1 MKTIKKLSGVL
12 FSLTLCLGF
21 GVSLSSK
28 AELSQVEAAG
38 NYTQTV
44 NDYYSGFDWDKT
56 GSALKSALYNKIT
69 ISKAGWSYDGL
80 WDAYKTTDVRPD
92 GQHYWDIYS
101 DKTMYTLN
109 DSRINASYKKEH
121 DSINREHVIPQG
133 SFGKKAP
140 MVSDIHHVLPS
151 DGYVNNR
158 RGSFPHGEVTS
169 AEYTSEDGCLLGT
182 GTGTGKCFEPKDCY
196 KGDIARIYFYFV
208 TCYQDKLSSNTF
220 DAFDKTTFPSIKSE
234 YLSVYLRWAKED
246 PVSQKEI
253 DRNNAAYKGQGNRNP
268 FIDCPYAVGAIW
280 DTTHASDYGT
290 KGQFTS
296 GTPST
301 GVTIST
307 TSLSIVRGNTAKISA
322 TSSNSSSIT
331 WSTSNSSVVSISST
345 SASSGSQITLT
356 GVSNGTATIT
366 AKATISGTQYTK
378 TCSVTVTNPKTLS
391 SISVSGQKT
400 TFNVNDSFSFG
411 GTVTANYSDS
421 TTANVTTS
429 ATFSGYNLS
438 TTGNQTV
445 TVSYTE
451 GGTTKTT
458 TYSITVSEA
467 TGLDQYTISSSPL
480 TSSGITNGMKVV
492 WGTSSSNLAYGI
504 SSNWVRLSTNLD
516 SAIVFT
522 VEGTSSG
529 FKLSCSEG
537 YIYSTAVKKVSFSTT
552 QYTTL
557 TIHNDGNVYA
567 GSDIGKYYN
576 NPNGGDGGLR
586 PYASTNENFTS
597 AYLYALTPKTVVKTL
612 VDIDFLTEPDKMS
625 YFVGDYFDPSGMAVT
640 RYFSDNSND
649 SYTYNGHESEFS
661 FEPSLDDE
669 LTIDDEYIKVMMGE
683 EYFYLEISINNP
695 YFLDSIAVQNQREFF
710 QEGDEF
716 VFGGSV
722 VATYTDNTGDVVT
735 EDATFS
741 GYDMYTIGEQTVT
754 VSYTEGDITKTDTY
768 TITVDPATLSSI
780 SVSDQTTEFTKGDTF
795 VFDGTVTANF
805 TNGYSKEISVGTVSS
820 PNMSVCGT
828 QSVTVSASY
837 NGLTKETTYDI
848 FVATG
853 RTVIEEGDAVEST
866 ITWPSSAEESI
877 TGDIEFITVS
887 YGNKTFYENSSMRL
901 GTGKG
906 GGNITITTGCN
917 ISSLLIVAK
926 YYDSNAVLKVDGQS
940 VANLTNSYEEYE
952 VIISGNKSSVTLL
965 TENSSNRVNIQSII
979 VRSGSSNGGDISKTD
994 DAVGLENFIT
1004 TYMHMD
1010 YTQNLGYCKDN
1021 EHHYYASAKAAFNEL
1036 NEHQRELFTTND
1048 AYAAEWA
1055 RLQTWASINGDEL
1068 NSDGILEVNNMIK
1081 GFSVNEDNSTVLM
1094 VIILAVGVV
1103 SLGGFF
1109 LLKRKKEN

>member
-56 GSALKSALYNKIT
+56 GSALKSALFDKIK

-109 DSRINASYKKEH
+109 DSRINAEYKKEH

-133 SFGKKAP
+133 SFNKKAP

-158 RGSFPHGEVTS
+158 RGSYPHGEVTS

-182 GTGTGKCFEPKDCY
+182 GTGTGRCFEPKDCY

-208 TCYQDKLSSNTF
+208 TCYEDKLSSNTF
-220 DAFDKTTFPSIKSE
+220 AAFDKTTFPSIKSE

-290 KGQFTS
+290 KGQYTS

-322 TSSNSSSIT
+322 TSSDSSSIT

-438 TTGNQTV
+438 TAGNQTV

-467 TGLDQYTISSSPL
+467 TGLDQYTISSTPL

-492 WGTSSSNLAYGI
+492 WGTSSSNLAYTI
-504 SSNWVRLSTNLD
+504 ESDWVKLTTDLD
-516 SAIVFT
+516 NVIIFT
-522 VEGTSSG
+522 IEGTSSG
-529 FKLSCSEG
+529 FKLHADDG
-537 YIYSTAVKKVSFSTT
+537 YVYSSTKKKVSFSATDSTT
-552 QYTTL
+552 MTL
-557 TIHNDGNVYA
+557 TSSGIV
-567 GSDIGKYYN
+567 
-576 NPNGGDGGLR
+576 NGGSSVGDYVFNSTGLR
-586 PYASTNENFTS
+586 PYTSGSYTS
-597 AYLYALTPKTVVKTL
+597 AYLYALTSKTVAKTL

-625 YFVGDYFDPSGMAVT
+625 YFVGDYFDPSGMAIT
-640 RYFSDNSND
+640 RHFSDNSSD

-661 FEPSLDDE
+661 FEPSLDEE

-683 EYFYLEISINNP
+683 EYFYLEISVNYP
-695 YFLDSIAVQNQREFF
+695 FFLDSIAVQNQREFF

-780 SVSDQTTEFTKGDTF
+780 TVSDQTTEFTKGDTF

-805 TNGYSKEISVGTVSS
+805 TNGYSKEIGVGTVSS
-820 PNMSVCGT
+820 PNMSICGT

-837 NGLTKETTYDI
+837 NGLTKETSYDI

-853 RTVIEEGDAVEST
+853 RTVTEEGDTVEGT
-866 ITWPSSAEESI
+866 ITWPTSLTANIDTDITSLVASNGGAVYYES
-877 TGDIEFITVS
+877 GDKAI
-887 YGNKTFYENSSMRL
+887 RL
-901 GTGKG
+901 GTGSGGGSITISSSSPIVSLTITAKYYNSNYTSSVLLG
-906 GGNITITTGCN
+906 DGESVGQLTASFEEYDITLDEATAQFTLSTADKYNRVTIKSVVVHSGSVTGGNI
-917 ISSLLIVAK
+917 S
-926 YYDSNAVLKVDGQS
+926 
-940 VANLTNSYEEYE
+940 
-952 VIISGNKSSVTLL
+952 
-965 TENSSNRVNIQSII
+965 R
-979 VRSGSSNGGDISKTD
+979 TD

-1004 TYMHMD
+1004 EYMHMD

-1021 EHHYYASAKAAFNEL
+1021 EHHYYASAKAAFNLL
-1036 NEHQRELFTTND
+1036 NEHQRELFTTNE

-1055 RLQTWASINGDEL
+1055 RLQAWASINGDEL
-1068 NSDGILEVNNMIK
+1068 SSDNILEVNDMIK

>member
-1 MKTIKKLSGVL
+1 MKTIKKLSGVF
-12 FSLTLCLGF
+12 FSLALCLGF
-21 GVSLSSK
+21 GVGLSSK
-28 AELSQVEAAG
+28 AELTQVEAAG

-56 GSALKSALYNKIT
+56 GSALKSALFDKIK

-109 DSRINASYKKEH
+109 DSRINATYKKEH

-133 SFGKKAP
+133 SFNKSAP

-158 RGSFPHGEVTS
+158 RSNYPHGEVTS

-182 GTGTGKCFEPKDCY
+182 GTGSGRCFEPKDCY

-208 TCYQDKLSSNTF
+208 TCYQDKLSNNTF
-220 DAFDKTTFPSIKSE
+220 AAFDKTTFPSIKSE
-234 YLSVYLRWAKED
+234 YLSVYLKWAKED

-280 DTTHASDYGT
+280 DSTHASDYGT
-290 KGQFTS
+290 KGQYTS
-296 GTPST
+296 GTPSA

-356 GVSNGTATIT
+356 GASNGTATIT

-445 TVSYTE
+445 TVGYTE

-467 TGLDQYTISSSPL
+467 TGLNQYTISSTPL

-492 WGTSSSNLAYGI
+492 WGTSSSNLAYTI
-504 SSNWVRLSTNLD
+504 DSNWVKLSTDLD
-516 SAIVFT
+516 EAIIFT
-522 VEGTSSG
+522 IEGTSSG
-529 FKLSCSEG
+529 FKLLADDG
-537 YIYSTAVKKVSFSTT
+537 YVYSSADKKVSFSTT
-552 QYTTL
+552 DSTTMTL
-557 TIHNDGNVYA
+557 TSSGIV
-567 GSDIGKYYN
+567 
-576 NPNGGDGGLR
+576 NGGSSVGDYVFNSTGLR
-586 PYASTNENFTS
+586 PYTSGSYTS

-625 YFVGDYFDPSGMAVT
+625 YFVGDYFDPTGMAIT
-640 RYFSDNSND
+640 RYFSDNSSD
-649 SYTYNGHESEFS
+649 SYTYNGHESEFT
-661 FEPSLDDE
+661 FEPSLNE
-669 LTIDDEYIKVMMGE
+669 KLTIDDEYIKVMMGE
-683 EYFYLEISINNP
+683 KYFYLEISINNP
-695 YFLDSIAVQNQREFF
+695 FFLDSIAVQNQKEFF

-722 VATYTDNTGDVVT
+722 VATYTNNTGDVVT

-741 GYDMYTIGEQTVT
+741 GYDMHTIGEQTVT

-780 SVSDQTTEFTKGDTF
+780 TVSDQTTEFTKGDTF
-795 VFDGTVTANF
+795 VFDGAVTANF

-820 PNMSVCGT
+820 PNMSICGT

-837 NGLTKETTYDI
+837 NGLTKEATYDI

-853 RTVIEEGDAVEST
+853 RTVIEEGDAAEST
-866 ITWPSSAEESI
+866 ITWPDSAEESI
-877 TGDIEFITVS
+877 SGDIEFITVS
-887 YGNKTFYENSSMRL
+887 YGNKTHYENSSMRL

-906 GGNITITTGCN
+906 GGNITITTGCY

-940 VANLTNSYEEYE
+940 VTNLTSNYEEYE

-979 VRSGSSNGGDISKTD
+979 VRSGSSNGGNISRTD

-1004 TYMHMD
+1004 EYMHMD

-1021 EHHYYASAKAAFNEL
+1021 EHHYYASAKAAFNLL
-1036 NEHQRELFTTND
+1036 NEHQRELFTTNE
-1048 AYAAEWA
+1048 AYENELA
-1055 RLQTWASINGDEL
+1055 RLQAWASINGDEL
-1068 NSDGILEVNNMIK
+1068 SSDNILEVNSMIK
-1081 GFSVNEDNSTVLM
+1081 GFSVNEGNNTVLM
-1094 VIILAVGVV
+1094 VIFLAAGVV
-1103 SLGGFF
+1103 FLGGFF